1 MSSHRILHLTLKREW
16 FEMIESGKKLEEYR
30 KIKPYWSKKIGE
42 IGRYNIV
49 RFRHG
54 YAKNARTMDFELK
67 EILIGLG
74 AQAWGAPKS
83 ERVYILKLGRR
94 LDTAQSKEEQ

>member
-30 KIKPYWSKKIGE
+30 KIKPYWSKRIGE
-42 IGRYNIV
+42 IG
-49 RFRHG
+49 HG